1 MARLIKTFNKAVIAA
16 VVVSA
21 ISFFAKIVPCSK
33 APVVAEPEYT
43 FSLCKLPN
51 PFGEQL
57 VGISEKFYTLTTNP
71 LAGLILQ
78 FLAVFVVV
86 MILLSIFKRKQRKI
100 VDLTKKQ

>member
-1 MARLIKTFNKAVIAA
+1 MTRLIKTFNKAIIAA

-21 ISFFAKIVPCSK
+21 ISFFVSIVPCSK

-51 PFGEQL
+51 PFGNPL
-57 VGISEKFYTLTTNP
+57 LGISEKFYTITTNP

-78 FLAVFVVV
+78 FLAVFVVI

-100 VDLTKKQ
+100 IDLTRKQ